1 MQKLKNPKEIGV
13 LIDTSVWIEFFRNRE
28 ANLVN
33 RVRKLIESNQ
43 AYLCGVILSELLQG
57 IKNEEERMM
66 VTKALLGLPYI
77 ETGRELW
84 EEAGNISLE
93 LRQKG
98 HLIPLTDIFPAV
110 LAIHHNLEIFT
121 LDVHF
126 QLIPGVNLFK
136 T

>member
-1 MQKLKNPKEIGV
+1 MQKLKNPKKIGV

-33 RVRKLIESNQ
+33 RVRKLIKSNQ

-77 ETGRELW
+77 EMGRELW

-98 HLIPLTDIFPAV
+98 HFIPLTDIFAAV

>member
-1 MQKLKNPKEIGV
+1 MQKLKNPKKIGV

-33 RVRKLIESNQ
+33 RVRKLIKSNQ
-43 AYLCGVILSELLQG
+43 DYLCGVILSELLQG

-77 ETGRELW
+77 EMGRELW

-98 HLIPLTDIFPAV
+98 HLIPLTDIFAAV
-110 LAIHHNLEIFT
+110 LVIHHNLEIFT

-126 QLIPGVNLFK
+126 QLIPGIS
-136 T
+136 

>member
-1 MQKLKNPKEIGV
+1 MQNLKNPKKIGV

-33 RVRKLIESNQ
+33 RVRKLIKSNQ